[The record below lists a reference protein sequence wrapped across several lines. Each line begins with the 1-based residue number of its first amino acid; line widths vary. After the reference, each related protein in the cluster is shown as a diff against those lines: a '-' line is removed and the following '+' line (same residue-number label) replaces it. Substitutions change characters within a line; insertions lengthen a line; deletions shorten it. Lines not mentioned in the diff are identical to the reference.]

1 MNRLQI
7 IFFLFLGISF
17 SFSGC
22 YYDDEETLY
31 ALINPPACDTTNV
44 TYTNDIIPIL
54 ERECYTCHGSSA
66 PGGGYILNTYTGLSV
81 SVNDGSL
88 LGAVAHETGFSN
100 MPKGGN
106 QLLDCDIQFIRTWIN
121 QGALNN

>member
-1 MNRLQI
+1 MNRLSI
-7 IFFLFLGISF
+7 ISLLFLVLSISI
-17 SFSGC
+17 SGC

-31 ALINPPACDTTNV
+31 ALITPPACDTTSV

-54 ERECYTCHGSSA
+54 QQECYGCHGSSA
-66 PGGGYILNTYTGLSV
+66 PGGGYTLNTYTGLSV

-88 LGAVAHETGFSN
+88 LGAISHETGFSN

-106 QLLDCDIQFIRTWIN
+106 QLPDCDIQFIRTWIN
-121 QGALNN
+121 QGAPNN

>member
-7 IFFLFLGISF
+7 IPLLLLGLSIGLN
-17 SFSGC
+17 GC

-31 ALINPPACDTTNV
+31 ALVNPPACDTTNV

-54 ERECYTCHGSSA
+54 QRECYGCHGSSA
-66 PGGGYILNTYTGLSV
+66 PGGGYTLNTFAGVTV

-88 LGAVAHETGFSN
+88 FGAVSHETGFSK

-106 QLLDCDIQFIRTWIN
+106 QLPECDIQFIRTWIN
-121 QGALNN
+121 QGAPNN

>member
-1 MNRLQI
+1 MNRLSLLLL
-7 IFFLFLGISF
+7 LFLGLSF
-17 SFSGC
+17 SLSGC

-31 ALINPPACDTTNV
+31 ALITPAVCDTTNV

-54 ERECYTCHGSSA
+54 QRECYACHGSSA
-66 PGGGYILNTYTGLSV
+66 PGGGYILNTFTGLLV

-88 LGAVAHETGFSN
+88 LGAVAHAPGFSQ

-106 QLLDCDIQFIRTWIN
+106 QLPDCEIQFIRTWIN
-121 QGALNN
+121 QGAPNN

>member
-1 MNRLQI
+1 MNRLSI
-7 IFFLFLGISF
+7 IPLLFFGLSISL
-17 SFSGC
+17 SGC

-31 ALINPPACDTTNV
+31 ALVTPPVCDTADV

-54 ERECYTCHGSSA
+54 EQECNGCHGSSA

-81 SVNDGSL
+81 SIADGSF
-88 LGAVAHETGFSN
+88 LGAVAHEAGFSQ

-106 QLLDCDIQFIRTWIN
+106 QLPDCDIQFIKTWIN
-121 QGALNN
+121 QGAPNN